1 MYLVPGQVTSSL
13 EFYID
18 LIFFGDWHLLNC
30 IKSNDLT
37 DLVCLSE

>member
-1 MYLVPGQVTSSL
+1 VTSSL
-13 EFYID
+13 EIYID
-18 LIFFGDWHLLNC
+18 RISVGDWHLLNF